1 MSYETVI
8 QQVKS
13 VPERYLDRISV
24 FIADIQ
30 KEESHKKKS
39 IKSIFGILP
48 DSASV
53 EEAKEERTRK
63 SL

>member
-30 KEESHKKKS
+30 KEESSERKS

-48 DSASV
+48 DSASI